1 MDNRIIME
9 HLTDNFTKEELIA
22 SATASRLG
30 IDNTPTKEAESKLYL
45 LATTILQPLRDLYGK
60 PIKVSSGYRC
70 KALNKAVGGVTTS
83 QHLKGEAAD
92 LNNGVAENRKIFQLA
107 KQMMDEGKIVVG
119 QLIDERGYSWI
130 HISLPDSKHRNQI
143 LHL

>member
-83 QHLKGEAAD
+83 
-92 LNNGVAENRKIFQLA
+92 
-107 KQMMDEGKIVVG
+107 
-119 QLIDERGYSWI
+119 
-130 HISLPDSKHRNQI
+130 
-143 LHL
+143 